1 MKQYLLLV
9 LTTIIS
15 YCAVGQEDALIIK
28 EATKINRQLIPGP
41 VMDSLHQL
49 FPKAMPI
56 EYYSMSPISAKN
68 AWAVAGADSLVS
80 YSDSTSYYLIV
91 IKKAGIKFYSL
102 FSASGVLIMTKLKE
116 NVTVLPG
123 TVQESMR
130 EIRKDYPG
138 YKVRSA
144 DCYKNEDRARQ
155 LYYEVIAERGQHQQ
169 RFFYD
174 VGGTLVK
181 IDVIRRETN

>member
-9 LTTIIS
+9 LTIIIS
-15 YCAVGQEDALIIK
+15 FYAIGQEDALIIK
-28 EATKINRQLIPGP
+28 ESTKINRQLIPGP

-56 EYYSMSPISAKN
+56 EYYSMSPASAKN

-80 YSDSTSYYLIV
+80 YHDSTDYYLIV

-123 TVQESMR
+123 TVQESMK

-138 YKVRSA
+138 FKVRSA

-155 LYYEVIAERGQHQQ
+155 LYYEVIAERGNNQQ

-174 VGGTLVK
+174 EGGTLVK
-181 IDVIRRETN
+181 IDIIRRETN

>member
-9 LTTIIS
+9 LTIIIS
-15 YCAVGQEDALIIK
+15 WYAVGQEDALII
-28 EATKINRQLIPGP
+28 EGSTKINRQLIPGP

-49 FPKAMPI
+49 FPKAVPI
-56 EYYSMSPISAKN
+56 EYYSMPPASAKN

-80 YSDSTSYYLIV
+80 YSDPTDYYLIV

-102 FSASGVLIMTKLKE
+102 FSANGVLIMTKLKE
-116 NVTVLPG
+116 NMTVLPG
-123 TVQESMR
+123 TVQESMKG
-130 EIRKDYPG
+130 IRKDYPG
-138 YKVRSA
+138 FKVRAA
-144 DCYKNEDRARQ
+144 DCYKNEDRTRQ
-155 LYYEVIAERGQHQQ
+155 LYYEVIAERGNNQQ